1 MRTIFDGLVE
11 EFRAWHLFEQQA
23 GNSAQRDL
31 PDLLGMRL
39 PGYDAGA
46 NGAGVYNGPSYGTP
60 GFGTPAFGTAGYGQA
75 DFGAPDFGTPD
86 FGTPGYGAGYDRASR
101 HSRDLGGT
109 PPQPG
114 APL

>member
-11 EFRAWHLFEQQA
+11 EFRAWHLFGQQA

-46 NGAGVYNGPSYGTP
+46 NGAGVYDGPSYGTP
-60 GFGTPAFGTAGYGQA
+60 GFETPAFGTAGYGRP
-75 DFGAPDFGTPD
+75 DFGAPDFGAPD
-86 FGTPGYGAGYDRASR
+86 FGAPGYGAGYGWAPRPSQ
-101 HSRDLGGT
+101 DLGGE

-114 APL
+114 APR